1 MTWDPDLGY
10 DKYKWTCQ
18 DGVHWVNKKYPKAR
32 QPEDCGGLRPA
43 DTKEDCDVLR
53 LTAYLAGGS

>member
-32 QPEDCGGLRPA
+32 QPGAA

-53 LTAYLAGGS
+53 LTAYLPVVHE